1 VLGVLPE
8 RMMSIPT
15 GRVRHR
21 PLEDFERLYVGVGA
35 ENYGWYQ
42 LMLTAAAKKIYE
54 AAGADGLRA
63 LYRTFA
69 TREGG
74 LTDARLARLLEER
87 VHPKR
92 RGSCVRGRCN
102 GRDERSG
109 AVGSTSQTL
118 PPSGRSITV
127 FSRADLAT

>member
-1 VLGVLPE
+1 MLGVLPE

-63 LYRTFA
+63 VPDFCN
-69 TREGG
+69 TRRRLDRCTAGAAPRG
-74 LTDARLARLLEER
+74 ASAPQAARL
-87 VHPKR
+87 
-92 RGSCVRGRCN
+92 VR
-102 GRDERSG
+102 SW
-109 AVGSTSQTL
+109 
-118 PPSGRSITV
+118 PM
-127 FSRADLAT
+127 